1 MNKNPYQ
8 ERLLSENT
16 LLRKFSK
23 RVRQSQLEWHRDREN
38 RVIEVLSG
46 NGWKFQRDNELP
58 ETLQEG
64 DRVYVTAGEYHR
76 LLKGSG
82 DLYVKIYKEG
92 KKKLSKKQMKIA
104 KAAPPPDKITGA
116 DFAALRKKNL
126 SESNSDMLVCPRCG
140 THNHKDAEECKKCTL
155 KMGAKHNG
163 KEWKPVASEVKPNK
177 YQKKKY
183 KARGKRG
190 KTMAA
195 ASKAYADAKK
205 AGREPPKWIYKARER
220 DEKKEREKPGYK
232 TRRRSDTKVS
242 ESLTRMQLRQLILET
257 LEEEMLDSIPEEDHP
272 DLNEKLSAK
281 TKATLKKKA
290 EKRGLTPSSVY
301 AEYRKGLA
309 AWASSGSRKGMSQHQ
324 WAHARVNSATPS
336 KPWAVVKKAKKK
348 KKK

>member
-1 MNKNPYQ
+1 MKRPYQ

-16 LLRKFSK
+16 FLRKFSK

-38 RVIEVLSG
+38 RIIEVLSG
-46 NGWKFQRDNELP
+46 KDWKFQRDNELP

-64 DRVYVTAGEYHR
+64 DRIYVSAGEYHR
-76 LLKGSG
+76 LLKGFG

-92 KKKLSKKQMKIA
+92 KKK
-104 KAAPPPDKITGA
+104 
-116 DFAALRKKNL
+116 L

-163 KEWKPVASEVKPNK
+163 KEWKPVASEAKPNK

-190 KTMAA
+190 KTMAK

-205 AGREPPKWIYKARER
+205 AGREPPKWIYKAREESER
-220 DEKKEREKPGYK
+220 KEREKPGYK

-242 ESLTRMQLRQLILET
+242 ESLTRRQLRQLILET
-257 LEEEMLDSIPEEDHP
+257 LEEEMLDSIPEEDHS